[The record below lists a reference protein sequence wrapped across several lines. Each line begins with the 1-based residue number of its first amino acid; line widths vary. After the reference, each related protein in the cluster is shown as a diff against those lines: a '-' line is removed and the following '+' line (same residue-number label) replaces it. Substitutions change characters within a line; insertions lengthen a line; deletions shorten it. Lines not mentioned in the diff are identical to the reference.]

1 MSKENLLNDNE
12 LVQRFIAGDQNSLEI
27 LIQRHKGRVFSYI
40 LLIVKKQELAEDIF
54 QETFIK
60 VIRSL
65 KKGKYTENGK
75 FVSWVLRISH
85 NLIIDHFRKEK
96 LKGTVS
102 NDSLDIDIFNSRK
115 FSEDTIEDQMINT
128 QILSEVKD
136 LIQELP
142 EDQQQVIIMRHYLD
156 LSFKE
161 IAEQTDVSINTALGR
176 MRYALI
182 NLRKLVEKKNLILT
196 KVLTIVNTIK
206 IRRWRF

>member
-1 MSKENLLNDNE
+1 MLRANSMNENE
-12 LVQRFIAGDQNSLEI
+12 LVLQFINGDQNSLEI
-27 LIQRHKGRVFSYI
+27 LIHRHKSRVFSYI
-40 LLIVKKQELAEDIF
+40 LLIVKNQELAEDIF

-65 KKGKYTENGK
+65 KRGKYIENGK

-96 LKGTVS
+96 LKGTIS
-102 NDSLDIDIFNSRK
+102 NDSSTVDIFNSRK
-115 FSEDTIEDQMINT
+115 FSEDTIEDQMVNN
-128 QILSEVKD
+128 QILVEVKE
-136 LIQELP
+136 LISELP
-142 EDQQQVIIMRHYLD
+142 ADQQQVIYLRHYMD

-182 NLRKLVEKKNLILT
+182 NLRKLIDQKKLT
-196 KVLTIVNTIK
+196 LTPV
-206 IRRWRF
+206 

>member
-1 MSKENLLNDNE
+1 MFRSNALNDNE
-12 LVQRFIAGDQNSLEI
+12 LVQQFIKGDQNSLEI
-27 LIQRHKGRVFSYI
+27 LIHRHKGRVFSYI
-40 LLIVKKQELAEDIF
+40 LLIVKNQELAEDIF

-65 KKGKYTENGK
+65 KRGKYIENGK

-96 LKGTVS
+96 LKGMVS
-102 NDSLDIDIFNSRK
+102 NDSSNVDIFNSQK
-115 FSEDTIEDQMINT
+115 FSEDTIEDQLINS
-128 QILSEVKD
+128 QILSEVKE
-136 LIQELP
+136 LIKELP
-142 EDQQQVIIMRHYLD
+142 EDQQQVIYMRHYME

-182 NLRKLVEKKNLILT
+182 NMRKLIEEKKLILT
-196 KVLTIVNTIK
+196 KI
-206 IRRWRF
+206 

>member
-12 LVQRFIAGDQNSLEI
+12 LVQRFIAGDHNSLEI
-27 LIQRHKGRVFSYI
+27 LIQRHKGRVYSYI

-102 NDSLDIDIFNSRK
+102 NDSLDVDIFNSQK

-136 LIQELP
+136 LIKELP

-196 KVLTIVNTIK
+196 KI
-206 IRRWRF
+206 

>member
-1 MSKENLLNDNE
+1 MSKENFLNDNE
-12 LVQRFIAGDQNSLEI
+12 LVQRFISGDQNALEI
-27 LIQRHKGRVFSYI
+27 LIHRHKNRVYSYI

-65 KKGKYTENGK
+65 KKGRYTDNGK
-75 FVSWVLRISH
+75 FISWVLRISH

-96 LKGTVS
+96 LKGTIS
-102 NDSLDIDIFNSRK
+102 NDSFEGDLFNSQK
-115 FSEDTIEDQMINT
+115 FAEDTIEDQMVYT

-142 EDQQQVIIMRHYLD
+142 EDQQQVIYMRHYLD

-161 IAEQTDVSINTALGR
+161 IADLTDVSINTALGR

-182 NLRKLVEKKNLILT
+182 NLRKLVEQKKLVLT
-196 KVLTIVNTIK
+196 K
-206 IRRWRF
+206 F

>member
-1 MSKENLLNDNE
+1 MSKEHLLSDNE
-12 LVQRFIAGDQNSLEI
+12 LVQRFIGGDKYSLEI
-27 LIQRHKGRVFSYI
+27 LIKRHKGRVFSYI

-102 NDSLDIDIFNSRK
+102 NDSLDIDIFNSQK

-136 LIQELP
+136 LIKELP

-182 NLRKLVEKKNLILT
+182 NLRKLVEQKNLILT
-196 KVLTIVNTIK
+196 K
-206 IRRWRF
+206 F